1 MINFIVIIFL
11 YHSMTEHKIQKLNKY
26 GRQPEKSQLIE
37 LAAYANQTKL
47 FFKLMALVVN

>member
-1 MINFIVIIFL
+1 
-11 YHSMTEHKIQKLNKY
+11 MTEHKIQKLLNKY